1 MMPPQTT
8 THLHFSMAGKTALV
22 AEGGGMR
29 GVFTAGVLDAFLVN
43 NYNPF
48 DLYIGCSAGALNLSS
63 YIAGQY
69 RHGYHTISDF
79 TTRPEFYNWSR
90 FLRGGHAIDLDW
102 LWEATDRENPLQI
115 DTAARQ
121 LGNREFLIG
130 ASHASAG
137 EATYHHAVPS
147 SWQQLL
153 KASCAIPGLYRTPVM
168 LHGQPYVDGGVAD
181 PIPVREAWLRGA
193 RRIIVIRTHSHAYRE
208 HRSWREHMA
217 QLLLRHQ
224 PAVAEMIMTLEQRY
238 NQACAFIERP
248 PQGVEVIEIAPTT
261 ELATPMLSRN
271 QTTLAQDYHAG
282 CEAGMHFLYQQ
293 GICQHCL
300 AA

>member
-1 MMPPQTT
+1 MPPQTT
-8 THLHFSMAGKTALV
+8 THSRFCMAGKTALV

-48 DLYIGCSAGALNLSS
+48 NLYIGCSAGALNLSS

-69 RHGYHTISDF
+69 RHGYRTISDF

-115 DTAARQ
+115 DAAARQ

-130 ASHASAG
+130 ASHAGAG

-153 KASCAIPGLYRTPVM
+153 
-168 LHGQPYVDGGVAD
+168 
-181 PIPVREAWLRGA
+181 
-193 RRIIVIRTHSHAYRE
+193 
-208 HRSWREHMA
+208 
-217 QLLLRHQ
+217 LLRHQ
-224 PAVAEMIMTLEQRY
+224 PAVADMIMKLEQRY
-238 NQACAFIERP
+238 NQACEFIRNP
-248 PQGVEVIEIAPTT
+248 PSGVEVIEIAPAS